1 LSIFRLRL
9 AMKNQN
15 SCEKQTTSGLGD
27 PRTTTRSPWQA
38 PNPIPFNPSHV
49 YIFGLDDHSDVASS
63 SGETKKYCNKL
74 ARCPKL
80 EDDWRFCKVS
90 VKESH
95 VSCAEVIV
103 DIGRNGSDEIG
114 VRVD

>member
-1 LSIFRLRL
+1 MFRGRVINFWLPRPFTPSL
-9 AMKNQN
+9 VARF
-15 SCEKQTTSGLGD
+15 D
-27 PRTTTRSPWQA
+27 PS
-38 PNPIPFNPSHV
+38 
-49 YIFGLDDHSDVASS
+49 DDHSDVASS